1 MLTINRGE
9 VLTLPLKRRK
19 LVVDLAPDMAEQLLP
34 SEVKPNVGLV
44 TITGEL
50 KVKDNKLKI
59 EVKPKLIERKYFNNL
74 FTFIFWLINS
84 LWTKENNRVMFAAFE
99 K

>member
-59 EVKPKLIERKYFNNL
+59 EVKHFYISCS
-74 FTFIFWLINS
+74 INHRR
-84 LWTKENNRVMFAAFE
+84 TTENNQI
-99 K
+99 